1 MELLQAAGIVFLF
14 NSVHHLIFFF
24 PLGVKGVI
32 TLLFFPLIGSW
43 CVWYSTITNHVISR
57 VLEKHQFRSEMKTGE
72 LAMLWLGNIILMVIT
87 LGLATPWVM
96 VRNARYRISKTSVI
110 GENLDT
116 FIANNE
122 NKVSS
127 MGDEIGEA
135 LDIDLAI

>member
-1 MELLQAAGIVFLF
+1 MT
-14 NSVHHLIFFF
+14 FFF
-24 PLGVKGVI
+24 PLGVNGGDI
-32 TLLFFPLIGSW
+32 IGLLFFPLVGILGAY
-43 CVWYSTITNHVISR
+43 WYSTITNHVISKSN
-57 VLEKHQFRSEMKTGE
+57 LENISFRSEMKTGE
-72 LAMLWLGNIILMVIT
+72 LAMLWLGNLILMIIT

-127 MGDEIGEA
+127 IGDEIGEA

>member
-1 MELLQAAGIVFLF
+1 
-14 NSVHHLIFFF
+14 
-24 PLGVKGVI
+24 
-32 TLLFFPLIGSW
+32 
-43 CVWYSTITNHVISR
+43 
-57 VLEKHQFRSEMKTGE
+57 MKTDE

>member
-1 MELLQAAGIVFLF
+1 MT
-14 NSVHHLIFFF
+14 FFF
-24 PLGVKGVI
+24 PLGVNGGDI
-32 TLLFFPLIGSW
+32 IGLLFFPLVGILGAY
-43 CVWYSTITNHVISR
+43 WYSTITNHVISKSN
-57 VLEKHQFRSEMKTGE
+57 LENISFRSEMKTGE
-72 LAMLWLGNIILMVIT
+72 LAMLWLGNLILMIIT

-96 VRNARYRISKTSVI
+96 VRNTRYRISKTSVI

-127 MGDEIGEA
+127 IGDEIGEA

>member
-1 MELLQAAGIVFLF
+1 
-14 NSVHHLIFFF
+14 
-24 PLGVKGVI
+24 
-32 TLLFFPLIGSW
+32 
-43 CVWYSTITNHVISR
+43 
-57 VLEKHQFRSEMKTGE
+57 MKTGE

-96 VRNARYRISKTSVI
+96 VRNARYRISKTFVI
-110 GENLDT
+110 GENFDT

>member
-1 MELLQAAGIVFLF
+1 MIVLSSFEMKILSFDFITNSEIGINLF
-14 NSVHHLIFFF
+14 DIN
-24 PLGVKGVI
+24 
-32 TLLFFPLIGSW
+32 FPLIGILGAY
-43 CVWYSTITNHVISR
+43 WYSTITNHIISKSN
-57 VLEKHQFRSEMKTGE
+57 LENISFRSEMKTGE

-110 GENLDT
+110 GENLDR

>member
-1 MELLQAAGIVFLF
+1 
-14 NSVHHLIFFF
+14 
-24 PLGVKGVI
+24 
-32 TLLFFPLIGSW
+32 
-43 CVWYSTITNHVISR
+43 
-57 VLEKHQFRSEMKTGE
+57 MKTGE
-72 LAMLWLGNIILMVIT
+72 LAMLWLGNLILMIIT

-127 MGDEIGEA
+127 IGDEIGEA

>member
-1 MELLQAAGIVFLF
+1 
-14 NSVHHLIFFF
+14 
-24 PLGVKGVI
+24 
-32 TLLFFPLIGSW
+32 
-43 CVWYSTITNHVISR
+43 
-57 VLEKHQFRSEMKTGE
+57 MKTGE

>member
-1 MELLQAAGIVFLF
+1 
-14 NSVHHLIFFF
+14 
-24 PLGVKGVI
+24 
-32 TLLFFPLIGSW
+32 
-43 CVWYSTITNHVISR
+43 
-57 VLEKHQFRSEMKTGE
+57 
-72 LAMLWLGNIILMVIT
+72 
-87 LGLATPWVM
+87 M